1 MKKTITVLVLIAI
14 LAAIILRLASNHKSL
29 NMKKPGEGQ
38 ASKATTSGIA
48 VNVCDVKK
56 MTVVDT
62 LKLTGVLNPWRE
74 ISIAAET
81 QGKITELHVE
91 AGQTKKQGELLARID
106 DKLKQFAVENSRI
119 SVDKMNKDFERT
131 ENLFKGGAATQQQVD
146 DAKNSLENAKIELG
160 QNQKMLDQTV
170 ITAPF
175 SGAITEK
182 KAEEGEYINTG
193 GDIATIVDISML
205 KVKLNVSETNVYRL
219 KTGMRAGISAEA
231 YPGIIFEGKITF
243 ISEKGDDAHNYAV
256 EITMKNNSR
265 YYLKAGTFVNADIIL
280 SGDRDRLYIP
290 RTALQGSSKAA
301 SVYVVENNM
310 AILKNITIESSEG
323 NYLMVKSGLSEGDK
337 VVIAGQINLESGK
350 QVTIINN

>member
-14 LAAIILRLASNHKSL
+14 LAAIILRLANNHKSL
-29 NMKKPGEGQ
+29 NIKKPGEGQ
-38 ASKATTSGIA
+38 AKATTSGIA

-62 LKLTGVLNPWRE
+62 LKFTGVLNPWRE
-74 ISIAAET
+74 ISIAAEI

-91 AGQTKKQGELLARID
+91 AGQIKKQGELLARID
-106 DKLKQFAVENSRI
+106 DRLKQFAVENSRI
-119 SVDKMNKDFERT
+119 SVDKLNKDFERT

-146 DAKNSLENAKIELG
+146 DAKNSLENAKIEFG

-175 SGAITEK
+175 SGVITEK
-182 KAEEGEYINTG
+182 KAEQGEYINTG

-205 KVKLNVSETNVYRL
+205 RVRINVSETNVYRL
-219 KTGMRAGISAEA
+219 KTGEPAEIA
-231 YPGIIFEGKITF
+231 AETYPGVIFDGRITF
-243 ISEKGDDAHNYAV
+243 ISEKGDDSHNYAV
-256 EITMKNNSR
+256 EITMKNSGKHP
-265 YYLKAGTFVNADIIL
+265 LKAGTFVTVNINFSDNMEH
-280 SGDRDRLYIP
+280 LYIP

-323 NYLMVKSGLSEGDK
+323 NYLMVKSGLSDGDK
-337 VVIAGQINLESGK
+337 IVIAGQINLENGK